1 MREFAVETVKRLR
14 DAGFESLWAGGCVR
28 DQLLGKTPKD
38 YDVATSASPD
48 QVREVFG
55 RRRTIPV
62 GAAFGVIT
70 LVGPPDVGN
79 LDVATFR
86 QDGGYT
92 DGRRPDAVT
101 FGTAELD
108 AQRRDF
114 TINGLFFDP
123 IAEQVIDYVGGQ
135 ADLKAGVLRAIGDAH
150 QRFAEDK
157 LRMLRAVRFTAA
169 LHFQFDAA
177 TRNAVEEHARDI
189 LLVSAERIAAEMRRM
204 LSHGSR
210 ADAVTLLREVGLL
223 EAILPE
229 AAAMERDNWAAM
241 LATLQAYQGDSF
253 SCALAIIL
261 RFSEEGASHGSLLA
275 KKLGERWRLSTEE
288 TELVTDSIAIEKT
301 LLDADNLPWPR
312 VQRKLIHPE
321 AKQIVEYAKAL
332 AVALGLSNT
341 GLRFCEERLAW
352 PAEKLNP
359 KPLVTG
365 DDLVRLGLKP
375 GREFKSV
382 LEKIRDLQLEERVAS
397 KEEALREFGLSK

>member
-1 MREFAVETVKRLR
+1 MREFAKEAVKLLR
-14 DAGFESLWAGGCVR
+14 AARFDALWAGGCVR

-38 YDVATSASPD
+38 YDVATSATPD

-70 LVGPPDVGN
+70 LIGPPEVGN

-101 FGTAELD
+101 YGSAELD

-123 IAEQVIDYVGGQ
+123 MAEKVIDYVGGE
-135 ADLKAGVLRAIGDAH
+135 ADLKTGILRAIGNAH
-150 QRFAEDK
+150 ERFAEDK

-177 TRNAVEEHARDI
+177 TRKAVEDYAGEI
-189 LLVSAERIAAEMRRM
+189 LQVSAERIAAEMRRM
-204 LSHGSR
+204 LSHATR
-210 ADAVTLLREVGLL
+210 ADAVSLLRDVGLL
-223 EAILPE
+223 GAILHE
-229 AAAMERDNWAAM
+229 AAAMKNNDWNNM
-241 LATLQAYQGDSF
+241 LTALRAYQGNSF
-253 SCALAIIL
+253 SCALAMVL
-261 RFSEEGASHGSLLA
+261 RFSENGATNGAKLA
-275 KKLGERWRLSTEE
+275 KQLGDRWRLSTEE
-288 TELVTDSIAIEKT
+288 TELTADSLTNERTFI
-301 LLDADNLPWPR
+301 DADKLPWPT

-321 AKQIVEYAKAL
+321 AKQIVEYAKAI
-332 AVALGLSNT
+332 ANATKQSES
-341 GLRFCEERLAW
+341 GLRFCDERLTW

-365 DDLVRLGLKP
+365 DDLVSLGMKP
-375 GREFKSV
+375 GKEFKS
-382 LEKIRDLQLEERVAS
+382 LLDKIRDLQLDDKITS
-397 KEEALREFGLSK
+397 KEEGLRECGLN